1 MSSIPVIQV
10 VGYKNSG
17 KTTVTC
23 KMIRGLSNK
32 GWKVGSIKHDAHDFE
47 VDYPGKDTW
56 QHREAGA
63 IVTAINS
70 RDKTA
75 IMEQRGTTLQALIE
89 RIHGVDVV
97 MVEGY
102 KFESYPKIVIL
113 KQERDI
119 SLLSETSGIIAIASW
134 FTLQHETIP
143 VVRHDDYEAMLEIVI
158 RAVEVKGEE
167 V

>member
-17 KTTVTC
+17 KTTLTC
-23 KMIRGLSNK
+23 ELIRGLSGK
-32 GWKVGSIKHDAHDFE
+32 GLKVGSIKHDAHDFE

-63 IVTAINS
+63 IVVAINS
-70 RDKTA
+70 RYKTA
-75 IMEQRGTTLQALIE
+75 IMEQRGTTLQDLIG

-102 KFESYPKIVIL
+102 KFAGYPKIVIL
-113 KQERDI
+113 KDERDI
-119 SLLSETSGIIAIASW
+119 SLLSETTGIIAIASW
-134 FTLQHETIP
+134 FSFQHETIP
-143 VVRHDDYEAMLEIVI
+143 VVRHDDYKTMLEIVI
-158 RAVEVKGEE
+158 GQMGVKEE
-167 V
+167 DV